1 MTGLLT
7 SVLHERADAAPGPDL
22 DLDAIIRDGDRR
34 VRRHRVTTGLVAAS
48 VAGVLAAGTLA
59 VTGLTGGQD
68 DLVADS
74 PDSPGFADREPAYA
88 LGSTVHLGARTF
100 DVGEPVASLVQTD
113 DGVVYTTRNGDVRLY
128 DGATS
133 DVVGRAEGNRLRADD
148 SGSLVSWVEL
158 AEDGHPQYVVLD
170 TALEEEVA
178 RVDDQAA
185 GASLEPHDWGSQV
198 FAVDDGSVYWRHGP
212 DLVRYDVQAG
222 RESVV
227 HTSTPM
233 ADPPTKG
240 GPVVGQIVDVAHG
253 TVAYT
258 VEGGQDR
265 WGIAVGQ
272 RPDPDGTVLTEPD
285 SARGVLSPDAR
296 LLAVE
301 QFDTMALYTTDDGAD
316 VTPTIEGYAYVVA
329 YGWTGHD
336 TAAVIALRDYTDTRA
351 TGDVLSCDVS
361 DDACTVVSSFDDV
374 RASSL
379 VLAGGDP
386 VT

>member
-22 DLDAIIRDGDRR
+22 DLDAILRDGDRR
-34 VRRHRVTTGLVAAS
+34 VRRHRVTTGLVAAG
-48 VAGVLAAGTLA
+48 VAGVLAASALA
-59 VTGLTGGQD
+59 LTAPSGGRD

-88 LGSTVHLGARTF
+88 FGSTVHLGARTF
-100 DVGEPVASLVQTD
+100 DVGRPVASLVQTD
-113 DGVVYTTRNGDVRLY
+113 DGVVYTTSNGDVRVY

-133 DVVGRAEGNRLRADD
+133 DVVGRAEANRLRADD
-148 SGSLVSWVEL
+148 SGSLVSWVQR
-158 AEDGHPQYVVLD
+158 AEDGHPQYVVFD
-170 TALEEEVA
+170 TARRKEVA
-178 RVDDQAA
+178 RIDDQAA
-185 GASLEPHDWGSQV
+185 GASLEPHDWGAQV

-212 DLVRYDVQAG
+212 DLVRYDVEAG

-227 HTSTPM
+227 HTSTPL
-233 ADPPTKG
+233 ADPPTEG
-240 GPVVGQIVDVAHG
+240 GPVVGQIADVASG
-253 TVAYT
+253 AVAYT

-265 WGIAVGQ
+265 WGIAVGR
-272 RPDPDGTVLTEPD
+272 RPDPGGTVLAEPD

-301 QFDTMALYTTDDGAD
+301 QYDTMAVYATADGAD
-316 VTPTIEGYAYVVA
+316 VTPTVEGYAYVVA

-336 TAAVIALRDYTDTRA
+336 TAAVLALRDYTDTRA
-351 TGDVLSCDVS
+351 SGDVLSCDVS

-374 RASSL
+374 RAGSL

-386 VT
+386 AT

>member
-7 SVLHERADAAPGPDL
+7 SVLHERADAAPRPDL

-34 VRRHRVTTGLVAAS
+34 VRRHRVTTGLVAAG
-48 VAGVLAAGTLA
+48 VAGVLAASTLA
-59 VTGLTGGQD
+59 LTAPRGGQD
-68 DLVADS
+68 DLVA
-74 PDSPGFADREPAYA
+74 DSPGFADREPAYA
-88 LGSTVHLGARTF
+88 LGPSVHLGARTV
-100 DVGEPVASLVQTD
+100 DVGQPVASFVQTD
-113 DGVVYTTRNGDVRLY
+113 DGIVYTTRNGDVRVY
-128 DGATS
+128 DGAAS

-158 AEDGHPQYVVLD
+158 ADDGHPQYVVLD
-170 TALEEEVA
+170 TARQEVVA

-185 GASLEPHDWGSQV
+185 GASLEAHDWGSQV

-227 HTSTPM
+227 HTSTPL

-265 WGIAVGQ
+265 WGVAVGP
-272 RPDPDGTVLTEPD
+272 RPDPDGAVLVEPD
-285 SARGVLSPDAR
+285 SAHGVLSPDAR

-301 QFDTMALYTTDDGAD
+301 QFDTMAVVATDGGAD
-316 VTPTIEGYAYVVA
+316 VTPSVEGYAYVVA
-329 YGWTGHD
+329 YGWTGDD

-351 TGDVLSCDVS
+351 SGDVLSCDLG

-374 RASSL
+374 RASGL

>member
-34 VRRHRVTTGLVAAS
+34 VRRQRVTTGLVAAG
-48 VAGVLAAGTLA
+48 VAGVLAAGGLA
-59 VTGLTGGQD
+59 LTGLTGSQD
-68 DLVADS
+68 DLVAGS
-74 PDSPGFADREPAYA
+74 PDFADREPAYA
-88 LGSTVHLGARTF
+88 LGSRVHLGARTF
-100 DVGEPVASLVQTD
+100 DVGRPVASLVQTD
-113 DGVVYTTRNGDVRLY
+113 VGLVFTTRNGDVRVY

-148 SGSLVSWVEL
+148 SGSLVSWVER
-158 AEDGHPQYVVLD
+158 AEDGHPQYVVFD
-170 TALEEEVA
+170 AAGQEEVA

-185 GASLEPHDWGSQV
+185 GASIEPGDWGAQV

-212 DLVRYDVQAG
+212 DLVRYDVEAD

-227 HTSTPM
+227 HTTTPP
-233 ADPPTKG
+233 ADPPTAG
-240 GPVVGQIVDVAHG
+240 DPVVTGIADVAYG

-272 RPDPDGTVLTEPD
+272 RPDPEGTVLAEPD

-301 QFDTMALYTTDDGAD
+301 QADSIAVLETDAGAD
-316 VTPTIEGYAYVVA
+316 VTPTVEGYAYVVA
-329 YGWTGHD
+329 YGWAGHD
-336 TAAVIALRDYTDTRA
+336 TAAVVALRDYTDTRA
-351 TGDVLSCDVS
+351 TGDVLGCDVS
-361 DDACTVVSSFDDV
+361 DDACTVLSSFDDV
-374 RASSL
+374 RVSSL

-386 VT
+386 MT

>member
-34 VRRHRVTTGLVAAS
+34 VRRHRVTNGLVAAG
-48 VAGVLAAGTLA
+48 VAGLLAASALA
-59 VTGLTGGQD
+59 LTGATGGQD

-74 PDSPGFADREPAYA
+74 PDSPAFADREPAYA
-88 LGSTVHLGARTF
+88 FGSTVHLGARTF
-100 DVGEPVASLVQTD
+100 DVGQPVASFVQTD
-113 DGVVYTTRNGDVRLY
+113 DGVVFTTRNGDVRVY
-128 DGATS
+128 DGAGS
-133 DVVGRAEGNRLRADD
+133 DVVGRAESNRLRADD
-148 SGSLVSWVEL
+148 SGSLVSWVQR
-158 AEDGHPQYVVLD
+158 AEDGHPQYVVFD
-170 TALEEEVA
+170 TARQEEVA
-178 RVDDQAA
+178 RIDDQAA
-185 GASLEPHDWGSQV
+185 GASLEPHDWGAQV

-227 HTSTPM
+227 HTSTPL
-233 ADPPTKG
+233 ADPATKG
-240 GPVVGQIVDVAHG
+240 GPVVGQIVDVADG

-272 RPDPDGTVLTEPD
+272 RLDPDGAVRAEPD

-301 QFDTMALYTTDDGAD
+301 QFDTMAIRATDDGAD
-316 VTPTIEGYAYVVA
+316 RTPTVGGYAYVVA

-336 TAAVIALRDYTDTRA
+336 TAAVLALRDYTDTRA

-374 RASSL
+374 RAGSM